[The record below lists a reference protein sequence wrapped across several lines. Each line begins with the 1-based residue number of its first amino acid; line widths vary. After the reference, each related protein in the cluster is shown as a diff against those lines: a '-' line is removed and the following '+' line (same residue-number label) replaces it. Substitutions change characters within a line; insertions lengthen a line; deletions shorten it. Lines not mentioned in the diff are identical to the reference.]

1 MVYIKVC
8 WLALIV
14 FSWFAHCESDPKK
27 ITVSDLKKLVEQT
40 ETRAQAQLDNAQI
53 VIDNLAQEMDLS
65 DMKTVLEDDTKFSS
79 LAASRGE
86 VPLPESESQLWKQ
99 LEAASSQMN
108 LQSVRQQSKYP
119 DDMYMFIL
127 ISLSMPVND
136 LKTMM
141 YDMTYQYPDKQ
152 MVLVLNGALNNDVS
166 ALVNYLWKLMPDEM
180 EVPVVID
187 PNVFKSFDPPGVPYF
202 AVQRAPDDWRQV
214 IGNVNLSQ
222 VIQYA
227 ENDNY
232 AGEAVGRIYPIAE
245 PSMLDEMIARAN
257 EIDWDTMKADAI
269 DKLLAAQKARIDI
282 PRTVTSYS
290 YYVDPTVTIEEDIYV
305 HDNQL
310 LVAAGTRINPL
321 EHMPL
326 TKRYLIFDVSDDTQI
341 PLLRYLVDQYPF
353 SKIISTRL
361 PSSELRAPLHEEF
374 GMIYQVDPMLHERF
388 GLERVP
394 SMVYQDGIMLA
405 VDVLSPDEFNDAQA
419 EANRHVE

>member
-1 MVYIKVC
+1 
-8 WLALIV
+8 
-14 FSWFAHCESDPKK
+14 
-27 ITVSDLKKLVEQT
+27 
-40 ETRAQAQLDNAQI
+40 
-53 VIDNLAQEMDLS
+53 
-65 DMKTVLEDDTKFSS
+65 
-79 LAASRGE
+79 
-86 VPLPESESQLWKQ
+86 
-99 LEAASSQMN
+99 
-108 LQSVRQQSKYP
+108 
-119 DDMYMFIL
+119 
-127 ISLSMPVND
+127 
-136 LKTMM
+136 
-141 YDMTYQYPDKQ
+141 
-152 MVLVLNGALNNDVS
+152 
-166 ALVNYLWKLMPDEM
+166 
-180 EVPVVID
+180 
-187 PNVFKSFDPPGVPYF
+187 
-202 AVQRAPDDWRQV
+202 V